1 MEQARYTQ
9 GKRLHYGYTTGSC
22 AAAATKGAV
31 QMLLSGHPVQQV
43 SLLTPKGWL
52 LQLVLEAC
60 NLDAQQATC
69 AVRKEA
75 GDDPDVTDGML
86 IYATVRKTAQQIIID
101 GGQGIGRVTKAGL
114 NQPIGEAAIN
124 KVPRQMILEA
134 AQEICQMYGYTGG
147 LQIEIWAPLGEQIA
161 QETYNPKL
169 GIVGGISILGTSG
182 IVEPMSQQ
190 ALLDTMETELSVLQ
204 AAGNRHLLLV
214 LGNYGQRFAQSYL
227 QLELTEAVK
236 CSNYIGAA
244 LELAVQYGFQKI
256 LLLGHIGKLSKL
268 GAGIMNTHSAEAD
281 GRLEVLLR
289 CALRAGASLELLQ
302 QIDGCVTTDGA
313 LQLLQQ
319 AGLLEPAMAVL
330 LQQMENYLQKKIPA
344 AVQLELICFTN
355 QELLP
360 AILCQSS
367 GAEQLLPLWQ
377 RK

>member
-227 QLELTEAVK
+227 QW
-236 CSNYIGAA
+236 S
-244 LELAVQYGFQKI
+244 
-256 LLLGHIGKLSKL
+256 
-268 GAGIMNTHSAEAD
+268 
-281 GRLEVLLR
+281 
-289 CALRAGASLELLQ
+289 
-302 QIDGCVTTDGA
+302 
-313 LQLLQQ
+313 
-319 AGLLEPAMAVL
+319 
-330 LQQMENYLQKKIPA
+330 
-344 AVQLELICFTN
+344 
-355 QELLP
+355 
-360 AILCQSS
+360 
-367 GAEQLLPLWQ
+367 
-377 RK
+377 

>member
-1 MEQARYTQ
+1 MEQVRYTQ
-9 GKRLHYGYTTGSC
+9 GSLLHYGYTTGSC

-31 QMLLSGHPVQQV
+31 QMLLSGQPVRQV

-52 LQLVLEAC
+52 LQLALEDC
-60 NLDAQQATC
+60 SFDSQQAVC

-86 IYATVRKTAQQIIID
+86 IYATVRKTAGQITID
-101 GGQGIGRVTKAGL
+101 GGPGIGRVTKAGL
-114 NQPIGEAAIN
+114 QQPVGAAAIN
-124 KVPRQMILEA
+124 KVPRQMIWEA
-134 AQEICQMYGYTGG
+134 AQELCQAYGYTGG
-147 LQIEIWAPLGEQIA
+147 LQIEIWAPLGAQIA

-204 AAGNRHLLLV
+204 AAGVRHLLLV
-214 LGNYGQRFAQSYL
+214 LGNYGERFAQSQL
-227 QLELTEAVK
+227 QLQLSQAVK

-244 LELAVQYGFQKI
+244 LDLAVQYGFQKI

-281 GRLEVLLR
+281 GRVEVLLR
-289 CALRAGASLELLQ
+289 CALRAGASLEVLR
-302 QIDGCVTTDGA
+302 QIDACVTTNGA

-330 LQQMENYLQKKIPA
+330 LQQMEAYLRKKVPA

-355 QELLP
+355 QEPLP

-367 GAEQLLPLWQ
+367 GAEQLLPLWR